1 MSLLLI
7 VLLLDESHLELVED
21 VLKEINFNN
30 EDWKQLGRELGVYL
44 RNINPENS
52 LNLKECLRE
61 WLSSGAGRYRF
72 QIRPLPTLGGL
83 AGALDRIGY
92 RRAGEY
98 IIETCKL
105 IIMFNDQC
113 Y

>member
-7 VLLLDESHLELVED
+7 VLLLDLSNLELVED

-30 EDWKQLGRELGVYL
+30 KDWNKLGQELGVYL

-52 LNLKECLRE
+52 LNLKEYLRE

-72 QIRPLPTLGGL
+72 QTRSLPTLGSL
-83 AGALDRIGY
+83 AAALDRIGY
-92 RRAGEY
+92 REAAEY